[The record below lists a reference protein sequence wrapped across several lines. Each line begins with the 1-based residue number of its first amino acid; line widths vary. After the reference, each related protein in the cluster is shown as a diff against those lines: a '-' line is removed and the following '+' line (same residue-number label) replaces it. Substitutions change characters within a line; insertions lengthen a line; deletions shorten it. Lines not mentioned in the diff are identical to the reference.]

1 MNFTTSG
8 NTAPLCPA
16 PFGDKITILNAHQQ
30 KSPLDA
36 PKGAR
41 LHSMPGFVDFYCL
54 SSHFEMRSRSAFC
67 WILRQTE
74 WCDTDNGAVLA
85 LVACFF
91 FEFSLETSLRE
102 NGL

>member
-1 MNFTTSG
+1 MLINR
-8 NTAPLCPA
+8 NHHWM
-16 PFGDKITILNAHQQ
+16 HQ
-30 KSPLDA
+30 KMRACIRCLVLSIFIAFLFRKT
-36 PKGAR
+36 PKD
-41 LHSMPGFVDFYCL
+41 PY
-54 SSHFEMRSRSAFC
+54 FEMRSPSAFC

-102 NGL
+102 NDL

>member
-1 MNFTTSG
+1 MNFTTSA

-41 LHSMPGFVDFYCL
+41 LHSMPGFVDFYRL
-54 SSHFEMRSRSAFC
+54 SFQENTKRPLFRNEKPKCILLDFE
-67 WILRQTE
+67 
-74 WCDTDNGAVLA
+74 TDRMV
-85 LVACFF
+85 
-91 FEFSLETSLRE
+91 RHR
-102 NGL
+102 